1 MKKSFI
7 AIFVALSALMA
18 CNKDNAS
25 PISVQE
31 EQTVNEVIPLEEAMA
46 NLEEFLSSYTNVTKA
61 AKTRSIADA
70 EVFTFGSRTLKT
82 KAGGIEIPD
91 TLAYL
96 VNLGNEEGFAVLAA
110 NRKLN
115 NSIYCLTEDGR
126 VDQESFAQ
134 AFAYLSGQLETRS
147 GSEIMDMEELFVPT
161 LLTRAMVMDYYDQTN
176 QVSTKATT
184 PSGSPTGPI
193 LQTKWHQNTPFNDL
207 LNGCP
212 AGCVAIA
219 CAQIMAYNEH
229 PSVFTADTV
238 TCSWA
243 TMKTVS
249 PVGDRFAS
257 GSEDAREQVA
267 AFLKEL
273 GKDDN
278 LKIRYG
284 DDGSWGLADGVV
296 RTLRNYGYKNVDKR
310 IGFVKKDRTKVSEC
324 LAKGYPVFMNGGNS
338 DDFTGH
344 AWVVDGEWG
353 NYFHCNWGWRGLWD
367 GYYVK
372 DNFFELS
379 NNSSDIIFDDT
390 DPGTV
395 GSTADKFNWCFR
407 EVLYTK

>member
-7 AIFVALSALMA
+7 AIFVVLSALMA

-115 NSIYCLTEDGR
+115 NSIYCLTEEGR
-126 VDQESFAQ
+126 VDQENFAQ
-134 AFAYLSGQLETRS
+134 AYAYLSGQLETRS
-147 GSEIMDMEELFVPT
+147 GSEIMDMEEMFVPT
-161 LLTRAMVMDYYDQTN
+161 LLTRALVFDYYDQNN

-207 LNGCP
+207 LNDCP

-219 CAQIMAYNEH
+219 CAQIMAYNEY
-229 PSVFTADTV
+229 PENPTFNST
-238 TCSWA
+238 TCSW
-243 TMKTVS
+243 TEMKTVA
-249 PVGDRFAS
+249 PVGNRYSS
-257 GSEDAREQVA
+257 GTADGKIQVA

-278 LKIRYG
+278 LKIRYD

-296 RTLRNYGYKNVDKR
+296 RTLKNYGYKNVDKR
-310 IGFVKKDRTKVSEC
+310 IGFVKKDRSKVSEC
-324 LAKGYPVFMNGGNS
+324 LAKDYPVFMNGGNS
-338 DDFTGH
+338 SDLTGH

-372 DNFFELS
+372 DNFFDLS
-379 NNSSDIIFDDT
+379 SDPNDIIFDDT

-407 EVLYTK
+407 EVLYSM

>member
-25 PISVQE
+25 PISVHE

>member
-1 MKKSFI
+1 MKKSLI
-7 AIFVALSALMA
+7 SIFVALSALVA
-18 CNKDNAS
+18 CNKDNAVS
-25 PISVQE
+25 IPVQE
-31 EQTVNEVIPLEEAMA
+31 EPNASEVIPMEEALA
-46 NLEEFLSSYTNVTKA
+46 NLETFLSSYSGATKSG
-61 AKTRSIADA
+61 KTRSVDEA
-70 EVFTFGSRTLKT
+70 EVFTFGSSSVKT
-82 KAGGIEIPD
+82 RSTNADIPD

-96 VNLGNEEGFAVLAA
+96 VNLGDDEGFAVLSA
-110 NRKLN
+110 NRRLN
-115 NSIYCLTEDGR
+115 NSIYCLTEAGS
-126 VDQESFAQ
+126 VNQENFA
-134 AFAYLSGQLETRS
+134 AAYEYLSGEPETRS
-147 GSEIMDMEELFVPT
+147 ASETKGMEDIFVPA
-161 LLTRAMVMDYYDQTN
+161 LLVRSLIVDYYDEANLVETRA
-176 QVSTKATT
+176 ST

-296 RTLRNYGYKNVDKR
+296 RTLKNYGYKNVDKR

-353 NYFHCNWGWRGLWD
+353 NYFHCNWGWRGIWD

-379 NNSSDIIFDDT
+379 NNPSDIIFDDT
-390 DPGTV
+390 DPGIV

>member
-1 MKKSFI
+1 MRKSFI
-7 AIFVALSALMA
+7 ALFVALSALVA
-18 CNKDNAS
+18 CNKDNAVS
-25 PISVQE
+25 IPVQKE
-31 EQTVNEVIPLEEAMA
+31 LNVSEVIPMEEALA
-46 NLEEFLSSYTNVTKA
+46 NLETFLSSYSGATKSG
-61 AKTRSIADA
+61 KTRSVDEV
-70 EVFTFGSRTLKT
+70 EVFTFGSSSVKT
-82 KAGGIEIPD
+82 RSTNADLPD

-96 VNLGNEEGFAVLAA
+96 VNLGDDEGFAVLSA

-115 NSIYCLTEDGR
+115 NSIYCLTEEGNVNHED
-126 VDQESFAQ
+126 FA
-134 AFAYLSGQLETRS
+134 AAYEYLSGEPETRS
-147 GSEIMDMEELFVPT
+147 VSEIKDMEDVFVPA
-161 LLTRAMVMDYYDQTN
+161 LLVRSLLVDYYDESRLVETRA
-176 QVSTKATT
+176 ST

-193 LQTKWHQNTPFNDL
+193 MATKWHQNTPFNDL
-207 LNGCP
+207 LDGCP

-219 CAQIMAYNEH
+219 CAQIMAHNEY
-229 PSVFTADTV
+229 PADPTFNSKA
-238 TCSWA
+238 CSWSD
-243 TMKTVS
+243 MKTVA
-249 PVGDRFAS
+249 PANNRFSS
-257 GSEDAREQVA
+257 GSEAGKEQVA

-273 GKDDN
+273 GKDEN
-278 LKIRYG
+278 LKIRYD

-296 RTLRNYGYKNVDKR
+296 RTLKNYGYKNVDKR

-338 DDFTGH
+338 SDFSGH

-353 NYFHCNWGWRGLWD
+353 NYFHCNWGWQGLWD

-379 NNSSDIIFDDT
+379 NNPSDIIFDDT

>member
-1 MKKSFI
+1 MKKSLISIFI
-7 AIFVALSALMA
+7 ALSAMIA
-18 CNKDNAS
+18 CNKDNAMS
-25 PISVQE
+25 VSVQE
-31 EQTVNEVIPLEEAMA
+31 EPIASEVIPMEEALA
-46 NLEEFLSSYTNVTKA
+46 NLEMFLSSYSSVTKS
-61 AKTRSIADA
+61 AKTRSIDDA
-70 EVFTFGSRTLKT
+70 EVIPFGSGTLKT
-82 KAGGIEIPD
+82 RSTNTDIPD

-96 VNLGNEEGFAVLAA
+96 VNLGDDEGFAVLSA

-115 NSIYCLTEDGR
+115 NSIYCLTEEGS
-126 VDQESFAQ
+126 VDQDKFA
-134 AFAYLSGQLETRS
+134 AAYKYLSGEPETRS
-147 GSEIMDMEELFVPT
+147 LSETKEMEDIFVPT
-161 LLTRAMVMDYYDQTN
+161 LLVRSLIVDYYDETGL
-176 QVSTKATT
+176 VETRAST

-193 LQTKWHQNTPFNDL
+193 LETKWHQNTPFNDL
-207 LNGCP
+207 LNSCP

-219 CAQIMAYNEH
+219 CAQIMAYNEY

-238 TCSWA
+238 TCSWSE
-243 TMKTVS
+243 MKTVA
-249 PVGDRFAS
+249 PVGNRFS
-257 GSEDAREQVA
+257 LGSEAGRKQVA

-278 LKIRYG
+278 LKIRYD

-296 RTLRNYGYKNVDKR
+296 RTLKNYGYKNVDKR
-310 IGFVKKDRTKVSEC
+310 IGFVKRDRTKVSEC
-324 LAKGYPVFMNGGNS
+324 LADDCPVFMNGGNS
-338 DDFTGH
+338 SDFTGH

-353 NYFHCNWGWRGLWD
+353 DYFHCNWGWRGLWD

-379 NNSSDIIFDDT
+379 NNPSDIIFDDT

>member
-1 MKKSFI
+1 
-7 AIFVALSALMA
+7 MA

>member
-115 NSIYCLTEDGR
+115 NSIYCLTEEGR
-126 VDQESFAQ
+126 VDQENFAQ
-134 AFAYLSGQLETRS
+134 AYAYLSGQLETRS
-147 GSEIMDMEELFVPT
+147 GSEIMDMEEMFVPT
-161 LLTRAMVMDYYDQTN
+161 LLTRALVLDYYDQNN

-193 LQTKWHQNTPFNDL
+193 LQTKWHQNTPF
-207 LNGCP
+207 
-212 AGCVAIA
+212 
-219 CAQIMAYNEH
+219 
-229 PSVFTADTV
+229 
-238 TCSWA
+238 
-243 TMKTVS
+243 
-249 PVGDRFAS
+249 
-257 GSEDAREQVA
+257 
-267 AFLKEL
+267 
-273 GKDDN
+273 
-278 LKIRYG
+278 
-284 DDGSWGLADGVV
+284 
-296 RTLRNYGYKNVDKR
+296 
-310 IGFVKKDRTKVSEC
+310 
-324 LAKGYPVFMNGGNS
+324 
-338 DDFTGH
+338 
-344 AWVVDGEWG
+344 
-353 NYFHCNWGWRGLWD
+353 
-367 GYYVK
+367 
-372 DNFFELS
+372 
-379 NNSSDIIFDDT
+379 
-390 DPGTV
+390 
-395 GSTADKFNWCFR
+395 
-407 EVLYTK
+407 